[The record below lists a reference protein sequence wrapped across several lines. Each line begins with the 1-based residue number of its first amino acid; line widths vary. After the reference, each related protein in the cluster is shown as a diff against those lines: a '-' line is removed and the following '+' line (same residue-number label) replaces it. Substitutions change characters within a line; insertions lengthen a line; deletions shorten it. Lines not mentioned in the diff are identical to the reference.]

1 MTKKRVGWGWG
12 WVWVWVLAAGGVV
25 GQAQDGAKSLAA
37 LNESMEQLTLRVN
50 PSVVQVFVTGYAPIQ
65 DGTFSGAGLAKQR
78 SGGSGVLVD
87 PDGYIVTNL
96 HVVQDAIRIQVRL
109 APPPRDQDPRRSIIR
124 APTRIL
130 GAQLIGFDRETDLA
144 VLKIEKSGL
153 PFLPFG
159 DSDKLSQ
166 GQFVMAFGS
175 PRGLENSVSLGV
187 VSAKAR
193 QLQPDAPMV
202 YIQTDASINPGNSGG
217 PLVNVQAEVVGIN
230 TFIFSQS
237 GGNEGLGFAAPSNI
251 VKHVYHQIRQHRRVR
266 RGIIGVNAQ
275 TITPILSQGLGLKR
289 AWGVI
294 LGDVL
299 PGSPASL
306 AGLKAGDIVLTLN
319 GKAMEN
325 GRQFNVNLY
334 QIAVDKRV
342 EIEVLRGTTARKFQ
356 VRVIERPDDP
366 ERFSELANPED
377 NLIPNLG
384 ILAIEITPD
393 IAVLLPSPRKLGGVL
408 VAARSVDAPFS
419 DGGLIP
425 GDIIFQ
431 LNGSQVNSLK
441 KLHQEASKLA
451 SNSPVVLQVQRQG
464 QLHYVAFLKQ

>member
-1 MTKKRVGWGWG
+1 MTKKRVGWGWIG
-12 WVWVWVLAAGGVV
+12 VLVACGAVA
-25 GQAQDGAKSLAA
+25 QAQDRANSLAA
-37 LNESMEQLTLRVN
+37 LNESLEQLTLRVN
-50 PSVVQVFVTGYAPIQ
+50 PCVVQVFVIGYAPIQ

-87 PDGYIVTNL
+87 PDGYIVTNF
-96 HVVQDAIRIQVRL
+96 HVVEDAIRIQVRL
-109 APPPRDQDPRRSIIR
+109 PPPPRDEDPRRSLIR
-124 APTRIL
+124 TPTQTL

-202 YIQTDASINPGNSGG
+202 YIQTDAPINPGNSGG
-217 PLVNVQAEVVGIN
+217 PLVNVQGEVVGIN
-230 TFIFSQS
+230 TFIFSHS

-275 TITPILSQGLGLKR
+275 TITPALSQGLGLNR
-289 AWGVI
+289 DWGVI

-299 PGSPASL
+299 PGSPASQ
-306 AGLKAGDIVLTLN
+306 AGLKAGDIVLALN
-319 GKAMEN
+319 GKTMEN
-325 GRQFNVNLY
+325 GRQFDVNLY
-334 QIAVDKRV
+334 RIAVDEWV
-342 EIEVLRGTTARKFQ
+342 EIEVLRGTAARKFQ
-356 VRVIERPDDP
+356 VRVIERPDDL
-366 ERFSELANPED
+366 ERFSELANPQD

-384 ILAIEITPD
+384 ILAIEITPE
-393 IAVLLPSPRKLGGVL
+393 IAALLGPPRKLGGVL

-419 DGGLIP
+419 DGGLMP

-431 LNGSQVNSLK
+431 LNGRAVNSLK
-441 KLHQEASKLA
+441 KLRLDASNLP

-464 QLHYVAFLKQ
+464 QLHFVAFLKQ